1 MKYLLTILLFFSIT
15 LSQNVNDKNFKEK
28 INGGV
33 VVAVFT
39 SEWQEQELDEKISVL
54 KKFQKTSKI
63 SKANLNKL
71 TKVQLEEKGR
81 ELGIEV
87 DKRLLKSKIVNDV
100 YKAQ

>member
-1 MKYLLTILLFFSIT
+1 MEYFGILVIL
-15 LSQNVNDKNFKEK
+15 
-28 INGGV
+28 
-33 VVAVFT
+33 AVFGLGYWAYSSSNET
-39 SEWQEQELDEKISVL
+39 PVVSKSTPRKPRTV
-54 KKFQKTSKI
+54 KKTTKI

-87 DKRLLKSKIVNDV
+87 DKRLLKSKIINDV

>member
-39 SEWQEQELDEKISVL
+39 SEWQEQELDEKN
-54 KKFQKTSKI
+54 F
-63 SKANLNKL
+63 
-71 TKVQLEEKGR
+71 KGC
-81 ELGIEV
+81 
-87 DKRLLKSKIVNDV
+87 
-100 YKAQ
+100 

>member
-1 MKYLLTILLFFSIT
+1 MNLQVKRNYSMEYFGILVIFAILGLGYWAYSSSNET
-15 LSQNVNDKNFKEK
+15 P
-28 INGGV
+28 V
-33 VVAVFT
+33 VSKPTPRKPRTV
-39 SEWQEQELDEKISVL
+39 
-54 KKFQKTSKI
+54 KKTTKI